1 MIVSD
6 TIVVLFVVVTAVI
19 RANYRY
25 HPVHVQPFVN
35 PVPELIIGYVG
46 VSGVKE
52 GCACKHLNGGSRTT
66 IHQHFVISVEFRDC
80 LLQNW

>member
-35 PVPELIIGYVG
+35 PVPEYIIGYVG
-46 VSGVKE
+46 VSGVEE
-52 GCACKHLNGGSRTT
+52 GCAC
-66 IHQHFVISVEFRDC
+66 
-80 LLQNW
+80 